1 MNKHYRPAAV
11 LMAALAVFAL
21 AACGSKET
29 TGQRAD
35 ATPRANTGAS
45 SRANTGAS
53 SRGNA
58 TADEVAR
65 EARGNVKC
73 PARVATPARAA
84 GAPVD
89 DVVGVRPGMSYE
101 EAAHTV
107 LCSDELLIV
116 SDSRS
121 RGINLQTYGQ
131 TIRQGF
137 TARPAEPRVEKS
149 SKQIMQEMQDA
160 AMARGSNKV
169 VRDMQPG
176 QTKWYVGTMGVPG
189 GERVINVA
197 REEWFE
203 ANRNPVIGTVE
214 QALKDKYGEP
224 TKQQRSNAAVYL
236 TWGYDPMGR
245 RITETSR
252 LYHRCAGVADPDGG
266 TNYSPDCGLVIAA
279 VVWPLRDN
287 PQLAEFMQVGVI
299 DQAGGYQAIEQTE
312 QALQAQD
319 SARQARQVQEA
330 SQNAAKPQL

>member
-1 MNKHYRPAAV
+1 MNTQYRPGAV
-11 LMAALAVFAL
+11 LMAVLAVVAV
-21 AACGSKET
+21 AACGSKQT
-29 TGQRAD
+29 TGGRTD
-35 ATPRANTGAS
+35 AAPRT
-45 SRANTGAS
+45 NTGAS

-65 EARGNVKC
+65 EARGKVKC

-84 GAPVD
+84 SAPVD
-89 DVVGVRPGMSYE
+89 DVVGVRPGMTYE

-107 LCSDELLIV
+107 LCSDDLLVV
-116 SDSRS
+116 SDSIS

-160 AMARGSNKV
+160 AMARGGNRI

-189 GERVINVA
+189 AERVINVA
-197 REEWFE
+197 REEWF
-203 ANRNPVIGTVE
+203 AADRNPVIGTVE

-224 TKQQRSNAAVYL
+224 TRQQRSNGSVYL

-252 LYHRCAGVADPDGG
+252 LYNRCAGVADPDGG

-279 VVWPLRDN
+279 VVWPLREN

-312 QALQAQD
+312 QALQAENA
-319 SARQARQVQEA
+319 ARQARQVQDA
-330 SQNAAKPQL
+330 SKNAATPQL